1 MIKDTYELD
10 GWVKR
15 LQADQISCLTPKCRG
30 WKAWWVTKMHCT
42 GGDVR
47 KVSLDHLETS
57 LGRRWCDPLLRVVG
71 DNNATLCALQL

>member
-1 MIKDTYELD
+1 M
-10 GWVKR
+10 
-15 LQADQISCLTPKCRG
+15 
-30 WKAWWVTKMHCT
+30 TKMHCT

-47 KVSLDHLETS
+47 KVSLDDHLETS